1 MTYWKPPDSCC
12 NKLSCRPHAHSPAS
26 PDPIKSFPLSQE
38 RYDHRAVWLIAAPL
52 ILSNISA
59 PLLGLVDTA
68 VVGHL
73 DRPDYLGA
81 VAVGAT
87 IFSFLYTGFNFLRMG
102 TTGIT
107 AQILGAHDN
116 DELRTVLGQVL
127 VIALALAAFLLLLHV
142 PIGRFALWLINPA
155 TEVAAQAEVYYR
167 IRIWSAPAA
176 LCNFALVGWFIGLHK
191 ARAPLVMMLLV
202 NFVNIGLDLLLVVY
216 LGMKADGVALASVAA
231 EYSGLAIGLVL
242 VAGELRRRP
251 GHWLRSRL
259 TDKTRFKRL
268 FAVNSNLLVRTM
280 SLMFAFGFLT
290 AMSARQGTVVLA
302 ANAILLNL
310 QYFMACVLDGFANA
324 AEALVGR
331 AIGAQHRDSIRRAI
345 RLSMFWSVVIAVV
358 FMIFYAL
365 AGKPVIGVLTSIE
378 PVRATAV
385 LFLPW
390 MIVSPI
396 ISTWSF
402 LYDGVYV
409 GATMAREMRNTMLFS
424 TFLVFLPAYYLLQP
438 LGNHGLWL
446 SFMFFMAARGITM
459 HWLLPAPLRPF
470 AR

>member
-1 MTYWKPPDSCC
+1 MP
-12 NKLSCRPHAHSPAS
+12 
-26 PDPIKSFPLSQE
+26 QE
-38 RYDHRAVWLIAAPL
+38 RYDHRAVWFIAAPL

-73 DRPDYLGA
+73 ESPDYLGA

-107 AQILGAHDN
+107 AQILGARDN

-127 VIALALAAFLLLLHV
+127 IVALTLAAILLLLQV
-142 PIGRFALWLINPA
+142 PIGWFAIWLIDP
-155 TEVAAQAEVYYR
+155 TPEVAAQTEIYYR

-176 LCNFALVGWFIGLHK
+176 LCNFALVGWFIGLHN
-191 ARAPLVMMLLV
+191 ARAPLLMMLLV
-202 NFVNIGLDLLLVVY
+202 NFVNIGLDVLLVVY
-216 LGMKADGVALASVAA
+216 LGMKTDGVALASVAA
-231 EYSGLAIGLVL
+231 EYTGLAVGLAL
-242 VAGELRRRP
+242 VVRELGLRP

-259 TDKTRFKRL
+259 TDPEKFKRL
-268 FAVNSNLLVRTM
+268 FAVNSNLLIRTI

-331 AIGAQHRDSIRRAI
+331 AIGAQHRDSIRKAV

-358 FMIFYAL
+358 FML
-365 AGKPVIGVLTSIE
+365 AYSVAGAPVIRLLTSLE
-378 PVRATAV
+378 PVRATAL

-409 GATMAREMRNTMLFS
+409 GATLAREMRNTMLFC
-424 TFLVFLPAYYLLQP
+424 TFVVFLPAYYLLQP

-446 SFMFFMAARGITM
+446 SFMVFMAARGITM
-459 HWLLPAPLRPF
+459 HWLLPQHLRP
-470 AR
+470 